1 MARAPPLPLVPARA
15 AAVLSLPAV
24 VVLVSV
30 AIACVHAHHDETLL
44 VLDHH
49 ELLALYVHIVH
60 GHGQRRLGAARRAV
74 TAFTRGVNAVMIVS
88 HTPFTHF
95 IT

>member
-1 MARAPPLPLVPARA
+1 MMSRSSCLITTICGV
-15 AAVLSLPAV
+15 
-24 VVLVSV
+24 
-30 AIACVHAHHDETLL
+30 
-44 VLDHH
+44 
-49 ELLALYVHIVH
+49 YVHIVH

-74 TAFTRGVNAVMIVS
+74 AAFTRGVNAVMIVS